1 MALGINTNVSSLTA
15 QRGLASSQ
23 NMQSTAMQRLTSGLR
38 INSAKDDAAGLAIAD
53 RMTSQIKGLDQAT
66 RNANDGISLAQTAEG
81 ALQESTSIL
90 QRMRELAVQS
100 ANDVN
105 TSSDRSSLQ
114 KEVAQLQ
121 SELNRIADTTSFNGK
136 KLLDGSFT
144 AQKFQVGA
152 NANQTIGVTI
162 NGARADQIGTQSLKS
177 DAAAGNMR
185 QAAASTTTNSFAAQ
199 ALTVSGSLGSSTI
212 ANTTLVAGSSAR
224 NIAAA
229 VNAVTEDTGV
239 TASARTTATLS
250 GLDTAGTVSFNLYG
264 TNTVT
269 GGDEATI
276 SAVISD
282 PNDLTSLT
290 TAINAQTGKTGI
302 TATLSS
308 DKTSI
313 SLVNEAGDDIAIENF
328 THSTAAATMSLTGSD
343 TLAAADTLTGN
354 GTDDSVVGGIVSFNS
369 AESFTVVTSVA
380 GSLFTAATNSGAL
393 DKVSSV
399 DIGNQDGAN
408 SALEVIDGA
417 LAAIDN
423 HRAGL
428 GALQNRFDS
437 VIKNLQNVSENTS
450 AARSRIQDADFAK
463 ETANLSKSQ
472 VLQQAGIAILSQAN
486 QSSQNVLSLL
496 R

>member
-185 QAAASTTTNSFAAQ
+185 QAATGTTNGFDAQ
-199 ALTVSGSLGSSTI
+199 ALTVSGSLGSATI

-229 VNAVTEDTGV
+229 VNTVTEDTGV

-250 GLDTAGTVSFNLYG
+250 GLSAAGTVSFNLYG
-264 TNTVT
+264 TNTVA

-328 THSTAAATMSLTGSD
+328 THSTAAETIDFTGSD
-343 TLAAADTLTGN
+343 TGPAALTLAG
-354 GTDDSVVGGIVSFNS
+354 GGDDGVVGGIVSFNS
-369 AESFTVVTSVA
+369 AESFTVAAAAA
-380 GSLFTAATNSGAL
+380 GGLFTNATNSGAL